1 MLIELLLQWVLKNIY
16 SEKVNLVMLRRNGK
30 LIKDP

>member
-16 SEKVNLVMLRRNGK
+16 SEKVNLVMLRHNGK